1 MTKANLMTAVLL
13 PGSYFLGEQHTAKRF
28 NFLATEVMHSLD
40 FQILNGIKCKQT
52 KRHLPCKPKL
62 EHLFLKWKSV
72 PRCCDCMHAHSLN
85 MNSSS
90 DSFNTDL
97 TSEEG
102 KSI

>member
-1 MTKANLMTAVLL
+1 M
-13 PGSYFLGEQHTAKRF
+13 PGSSYILGEQHAAKWF
-28 NFLATEVMHSLD
+28 NFLDIEVMHSLD
-40 FQILNGIKCKQT
+40 FQKYNGRKCKQT
-52 KRHLPCKPKL
+52 KRHLPCKPEL
-62 EHLFLKWKSV
+62 EHLFLIRKSV
-72 PRCCDCMHAHSLN
+72 LRYCDCMHAHSLN